1 MTRKRFIKLL
11 MASGDYDRNLA
22 VKAANSNLSSNNPS
36 SYASMYEAHLYFSE
50 AIGSIMVACDAIVE
64 NLSPALEEAA
74 DCCKKCFMD
83 IHEALADSNA
93 GKKE

>member
-22 VKAANSNLSSNNPS
+22 VKAAHSNLSSNNPR
-36 SYASMYEAHLYFSE
+36 SYASMYKAHLDFSE
-50 AIGSIMVACDAIVE
+50 ALGSIMVACDAIVE

-74 DCCKKCFMD
+74 DCCKSAFMD
-83 IHEALADSNA
+83 LYEAIADS
-93 GKKE
+93 KEV